1 MIGLLWNVRGLGK
14 LGRVPALISRI
25 KDSHAEF
32 IGIMETKKN
41 SLPLGFLKSLS
52 GNVPFAWHI

>member
-32 IGIMETKKN
+32 VGIMETKN
-41 SLPLGFLKSLS
+41 SLSLGFLKSLS
-52 GNVPFAWHI
+52 GNVLLPGII